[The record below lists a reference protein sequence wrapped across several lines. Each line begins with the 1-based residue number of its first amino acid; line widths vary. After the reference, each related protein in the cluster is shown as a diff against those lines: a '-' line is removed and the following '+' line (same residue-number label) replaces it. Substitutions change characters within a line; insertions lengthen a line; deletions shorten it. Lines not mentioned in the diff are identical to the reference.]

1 MITTNRMFVFPRFRR
16 SVPILALAFILAAI
30 GIVRPLTATAE
41 EIKIGGTGNALGT
54 MRLLGEAFSK
64 THPDIKVTVLSSLG
78 SSGAVKAVPRG
89 AIAIGLT
96 SRALSDEERATGTVA
111 TEYAR
116 TATVFAVSTKSKV
129 SEITREQVA
138 DVYSGKLADW
148 PDGTPVRPVLR
159 QPGDDNTKQVRSLSP
174 AIEKALDIAEQRPG
188 LAFAVTDQEAAD
200 KMESTPGAIGVTTLA
215 LIKSEGRSLR
225 ALKLD
230 GAEPT
235 EKNAISGHY
244 PIIKSFFMITQP
256 TPSAAVQEF
265 IAFVK
270 SPAGVDVLKQ
280 NEHWI
285 P

>member
-1 MITTNRMFVFPRFRR
+1 MSTTDRKFGFLR
-16 SVPILALAFILAAI
+16 SRLGVLALALAFSLAMI
-30 GIVRPLTATAE
+30 GALPSLATAE

-64 THPDIKVTVLSSLG
+64 TRPTITVTVLSSLG
-78 SSGAVKAVPRG
+78 SSGALKAVPRG

-96 SRALSDEERATGTVA
+96 SRALSDEERATGIVA

-116 TATVFAVSTKSKV
+116 SPTVFAVSTKSRV
-129 SEITREQVA
+129 TEITREQVA
-138 DVYSGKLADW
+138 DAYSGKLADW
-148 PDGTPVRPVLR
+148 PDGTPVRPILR
-159 QPGDDNTKQVRSLSP
+159 QAGDDNTKQIRSLSP
-174 AIEKALDIAEQRPG
+174 AMGKALDIAEQRPG

-200 KMESTPGAIGVTTLA
+200 KMEGTPGAIGVTTLA
-215 LIKSEGRSLR
+215 LVKSEGRSLR
-225 ALKLD
+225 ALTLD

-235 EKNAISGHY
+235 ERNAISGRY
-244 PIIKSFFMITQP
+244 PIIKSFFFITQP

-270 SPAGVDVLKQ
+270 SPAGVEILRQ
-280 NEHWI
+280 NGHWI